1 MCILYAC
8 IILTAWVFAACFAIL
23 GSEDLSAWNG
33 QIKDSAPFFMSVRNW
48 NLVGQNLFEMSIHI
62 GEVIRAEL
70 QRQGRSVK
78 WFQQQINRSH
88 SAVYDI
94 FKSRDINTELL
105 TTISNVLNHNFFKD
119 LSDNLS

>member
-1 MCILYAC
+1 M
-8 IILTAWVFAACFAIL
+8 L